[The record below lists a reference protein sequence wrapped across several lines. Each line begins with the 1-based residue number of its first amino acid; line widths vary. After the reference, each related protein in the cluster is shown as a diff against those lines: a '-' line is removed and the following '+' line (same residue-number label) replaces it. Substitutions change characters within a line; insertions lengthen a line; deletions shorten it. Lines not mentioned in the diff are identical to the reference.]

1 MMDQYLKHIDL
12 GERMRKKIIILSLF
26 LLSILSFGKINDGLG
41 ILNDEEKI
49 KLEEKIDEISE
60 KRGVSIYIN
69 SFSGDEGFVVEKAEK
84 LIILNLIKSDENT
97 LKVELK
103 LTKDMELDDI
113 QDNIDNI
120 LVANES
126 YLKDKKLLNYII
138 ETLNGLDGTLEN
150 VKFEEPIIV
159 EEEIVQEKKNGFFIE
174 MGIAFFVIF
183 VIILRVLMIKYRRS
197 LKEEIEIIS
206 RKNK

>member
-1 MMDQYLKHIDL
+1 
-12 GERMRKKIIILSLF
+12 MRKKIIILSLF

>member
-1 MMDQYLKHIDL
+1 
-12 GERMRKKIIILSLF
+12 MRKKIAILSLF

-41 ILNDEEKI
+41 ILNDEEKVT
-49 KLEEKIDEISE
+49 LEEKISEISE
-60 KRGVSIYIN
+60 KRGISIYVN

-84 LIILNLIKSDENT
+84 LIILNLIKPDEDT

-126 YLKDKKLLNYII
+126 YLKDKKFLNYIS
-138 ETLNGLDGTLEN
+138 ETLNGLDGVLEN
-150 VKFEEPIIV
+150 VKIEEPIVV

-183 VIILRVLMIKYRRS
+183 AIILRVLMLKYRKS
-197 LKEEIEIIS
+197 LKEEIDIIS
-206 RKNK
+206 RKR

>member
-1 MMDQYLKHIDL
+1 
-12 GERMRKKIIILSLF
+12 MRKKIAILSLF

-41 ILNDEEKI
+41 ILNDEEKVT
-49 KLEEKIDEISE
+49 LEEKISEISE
-60 KRGVSIYIN
+60 KRGISIYVN

-84 LIILNLIKSDENT
+84 LIILNLIKPDEDT

-126 YLKDKKLLNYII
+126 YLKDKKFLNYIT
-138 ETLNGLDGTLEN
+138 ETLNGLDGVLEN
-150 VKFEEPIIV
+150 VKIEEPIVV

-183 VIILRVLMIKYRRS
+183 AIILRVLMLKYHKS
-197 LKEEIEIIS
+197 LKEGIDSIS
-206 RKNK
+206 RKR

>member
-1 MMDQYLKHIDL
+1 
-12 GERMRKKIIILSLF
+12 MRKKITVLSLF

-41 ILNDEEKI
+41 ILNDEEKVT
-49 KLEEKIDEISE
+49 LEEKISEISE
-60 KRGVSIYIN
+60 KRGISIYVN

-84 LIILNLIKSDENT
+84 LVILNLIKPDEDT

-126 YLKDKKLLNYII
+126 YLKDKKILTYIT
-138 ETLNGLDGTLEN
+138 ETLNGLDGVLEN
-150 VKFEEPIIV
+150 VKIEEPIVV

-183 VIILRVLMIKYRRS
+183 AIILRVLMLKYRKS
-197 LKEEIEIIS
+197 LKEEIDIIS
-206 RKNK
+206 RKR

>member
-1 MMDQYLKHIDL
+1 
-12 GERMRKKIIILSLF
+12 MRKKIAILSLF

-41 ILNDEEKI
+41 ILNDEEKVT
-49 KLEEKIDEISE
+49 LEEKISEISE
-60 KRGVSIYIN
+60 KRGISIYVN

-84 LIILNLIKSDENT
+84 LIILNLIKPDEDT

-126 YLKDKKLLNYII
+126 YLKDKKFLNYIT
-138 ETLNGLDGTLEN
+138 ETLNGLDGVLEN
-150 VKFEEPIIV
+150 VKIEEPIVV

-183 VIILRVLMIKYRRS
+183 AIILRVLMLKYRKS
-197 LKEEIEIIS
+197 LKEEIDIIS
-206 RKNK
+206 RKR

>member
-1 MMDQYLKHIDL
+1 
-12 GERMRKKIIILSLF
+12 MRKKIAILSLF

-41 ILNDEEKI
+41 ILNDEEKVT
-49 KLEEKIDEISE
+49 LEEKISEISE
-60 KRGVSIYIN
+60 KRGISIYVN

-84 LIILNLIKSDENT
+84 LVVLNLIKPDEDT

-126 YLKDKKLLNYII
+126 YLKDKKYLNYNT
-138 ETLNGLDGTLEN
+138 ETLNGLDGVLEN
-150 VKFEEPIIV
+150 VKIEEPIVV

-183 VIILRVLMIKYRRS
+183 AIILRVLMLKYRKS
-197 LKEEIEIIS
+197 LKEEIDIIS
-206 RKNK
+206 RKR

>member
-1 MMDQYLKHIDL
+1 
-12 GERMRKKIIILSLF
+12 MRKKIAILSLF

-41 ILNDEEKI
+41 ILNDEEKVT
-49 KLEEKIDEISE
+49 LEEKLSEISE
-60 KRGVSIYIN
+60 KRDISIYVN

-84 LIILNLIKSDENT
+84 LIILNLIKPDEDT

-103 LTKDMELDDI
+103 LTKDMEVDDI

-126 YLKDKKLLNYII
+126 YLKDKKFLNYIT
-138 ETLNGLDGTLEN
+138 ETLNGLDGVLEN
-150 VKFEEPIIV
+150 VKIEEPIVV

-183 VIILRVLMIKYRRS
+183 AIILRVLMLKYRKS
-197 LKEEIEIIS
+197 LKEEIDIIS
-206 RKNK
+206 RKR

>member
-1 MMDQYLKHIDL
+1 
-12 GERMRKKIIILSLF
+12 MRKKIAILSLF

-41 ILNDEEKI
+41 ILNDEEKVT
-49 KLEEKIDEISE
+49 LEEKISEISE
-60 KRGVSIYIN
+60 KRGISIYVN

-84 LIILNLIKSDENT
+84 LVVLNLIKPDEDT

-126 YLKDKKLLNYII
+126 YLKDKKFLNYIT
-138 ETLNGLDGTLEN
+138 ETLNGLDGVLEN
-150 VKFEEPIIV
+150 VKIEEPIVV

-183 VIILRVLMIKYRRS
+183 AIILRVLMLKYRKS
-197 LKEEIEIIS
+197 LKEEIDIIS
-206 RKNK
+206 RKR